1 MPQVAQ
7 ETTHGSHDISTYRHV
22 GGTHQPPSPQYYQ
35 QHVSSGHPAHHP
47 SLYTGYITNEY
58 YDPNASHPLLVPNY
72 HPPSA
77 SSYEHRQYHRISSSH
92 TGNYTT
98 QQYYS
103 PQQSQQYTPHPSQL
117 SNAMYSG
124 SEASPSP
131 RDVTGASNR
140 VTGTL
145 PPNRIPLDSRIL
157 WDLSQNIKEWK
168 FLGRFL
174 DIDENS
180 LEEIDQY
187 TIPNKMRDKA
197 LKVLKE
203 WVSSAP
209 NPTWQEL
216 GAALMESENVL
227 LYEKLCELLKMNKL

>member
-1 MPQVAQ
+1 MPHVAQ
-7 ETTHGSHDISTYRHV
+7 ETAHSLYNISTYRHV
-22 GGTHQPPSPQYYQ
+22 GGIHQPSSPQHYQ
-35 QHVSSGHPAHHP
+35 QHVSSGNKTHHP
-47 SLYTGYITNEY
+47 SLYAGYITDES
-58 YDPNASHPLLVPNY
+58 YDPNAYPVQIPY
-72 HPPSA
+72 YYPPSA
-77 SSYEHRQYHRISSSH
+77 SSYEHPQYHSVSSSH
-92 TGNYTT
+92 TGNYTI

-103 PQQSQQYTPHPSQL
+103 PQQPQQSQQYTPHPG
-117 SNAMYSG
+117 AMYSG
-124 SEASPSP
+124 SQASPSL

-145 PPNRIPLDSRIL
+145 PPNKIPLDSHIL

-174 DIDENS
+174 DVDENS